1 VIKPPTPANEAD
13 RLAALH
19 KLVLLDTPAS
29 ASFDRLTQLTA
40 QLMGVPIALISLV
53 DEERQWFLSRVG
65 LDAKQ
70 TERDISF
77 CAHAV
82 AADAPLV
89 VGDAW
94 LDPRF
99 ADNPLVTG
107 QPLVRAYL
115 GVPVHA
121 PGGLPIGTLCVIDR
135 RPRSFT
141 SSEVQAIQRLA
152 KFADELVARHGAA
165 QEPVL

>member
-1 VIKPPTPANEAD
+1 VIEARTPANEAD

-19 KLVLLDTPAS
+19 NLLLLDTPAS

-40 QLMGVPIALISLV
+40 KLMVTPMALISLI
-53 DEERQWFLSRVG
+53 DEQRQWFLSRFG
-65 LDAKQ
+65 LEAEQ
-70 TERDISF
+70 TERGISF

-82 AADAPLV
+82 ADNAPLV

-99 ADNPLVTG
+99 ADNPLVSG
-107 QPLVRAYL
+107 PLRVRAYL
-115 GVPVHA
+115 GVPIHA

-135 RPRSFT
+135 QPRSFS

-152 KFADELVARHGAA
+152 KFADAIVARHQAA
-165 QEPVL
+165 KLQVW